1 MNQSLL
7 NTDAQTVTLAIIAV
21 VLPFA
26 AFVVNFLVL
35 GKSKA
40 SGWVSTLAI
49 LGSAVLSLT
58 VFFRVWDSHVI
69 HMQQVWFIIG
79 ENKVQV
85 GVLLNNLSVLM
96 LVLVSLIAL
105 PVHIYSTAYM
115 KDDAGYS
122 RYFRYLS
129 FFCFS
134 MLALVVVDSLI
145 TFYAFWELVGF
156 SSYLLIGFWY
166 DRDSAVQANKK
177 AFIMNRI
184 GDIGLLTA
192 IIILFVVFGTFD
204 IQELFGA
211 NGWLKRAI
219 DNNAHFTGSYA
230 GALYN
235 PGAPSWIPVNADS
248 AHYSDLKANL
258 PIVWHYIAF
267 GGIFL
272 AVAAKSAQF
281 PLHTWLPDAME
292 GPTSV
297 SALIHAATMVAA
309 GVFLLGRVY
318 PMFNQT
324 ELTTLAVVGC
334 FTAFMGATIAL
345 TQNDI
350 KRVLAYS
357 TISQLGY
364 MVMAM
369 GVGAYSSSLLHLATH
384 AFFKCLLFLVAG
396 IVIHEVKH
404 ISDENNLD
412 IDPQNIL
419 HMGGLRKKLPLTF
432 IAALI
437 GGVALIGLPFTSGFL
452 SKDGILVQAFN
463 WCDSKNPLLSV
474 IPIGAEFTSW
484 LTAFYVTRLIIKVFF
499 GEFRLQ
505 KMNPHIHIHIGDG
518 DWRYKLPL
526 IFLGLCCLF
535 PLISFNPFSYESTWL
550 YKAFLP
556 ERHEEQRSLYTVMV
570 PVFVNVL
577 NVGVIYCAYVIYA
590 KRNTWSAP
598 QNGLLY
604 RISFNE
610 WYIDRFYKRII
621 VKFVIWLSGALYW
634 VDRKVIDGFVHLLE
648 SIGLCI
654 AKATAWCDKYIVDG
668 VLWLAAQLVQY
679 IGNFAR
685 RFQGGKVQYYLY
697 SMLLAVIAVFILKL
711 IWA

>member
-1 MNQSLL
+1 LNPASLH
-7 NTDAQTVTLAIIAV
+7 TDAQTVTLAIIAV

-49 LGSAVLSLT
+49 LGSAVLSLN
-58 VFFRVWDSHVI
+58 VFFRVWDNHTI
-69 HMQQVWFIIG
+69 HMQQVWFTIG
-79 ENKVQV
+79 ETKVQI
-85 GVLLNNLSVLM
+85 GILLNNLSVLM

-105 PVHIYSTAYM
+105 PVHIYSTAYL

-192 IIILFVVFGTFD
+192 IIILFTQFGTFD
-204 IQELFGA
+204 LYELFKEGGLVA
-211 NGWLKRAI
+211 QSVINNGEWV
-219 DNNAHFTGSYA
+219 A
-230 GALYN
+230 GLSHTPA
-235 PGAPSWIPVNADS
+235 
-248 AHYSDLKANL
+248 
-258 PIVWHYIAF
+258 VWHYIAF

-318 PMFNQT
+318 PMFNPE
-324 ELTTLAVVGC
+324 ELTTLAIVGS
-334 FTAFMGATIAL
+334 FTAFMAATIAL
-345 TQNDI
+345 TQNDL
-350 KRVLAYS
+350 KRILAYS

-369 GVGAYSSSLLHLATH
+369 GVGAYSSSLFHLVTH

-396 IVIHEVKH
+396 IVIHQMKH
-404 ISDENNLD
+404 LKEDNNLD
-412 IDPQNIL
+412 IDPQDIR

-432 IAALI
+432 IAALV
-437 GGVALIGLPFTSGFL
+437 GGLALAGLPLTSGFL
-452 SKDGILVQAFN
+452 SKDGILIQAFD
-463 WCDSKNPLLSV
+463 WADGRSFVLSI
-474 IPIGAEFTSW
+474 IPIMALLTSW
-484 LTAFYVTRLIIKVFF
+484 LTAFYVARLIFKVFF
-499 GEFRLQ
+499 GELRLLKAFPSLQ
-505 KMNPHIHIHIGDG
+505 IHIGDG
-518 DWRYKLPL
+518 HWAYKLPL
-526 IFLGLCCLF
+526 VLLALCCLF
-535 PLISFNPFSYESTWL
+535 PLFSLNPFSYETSWL
-550 YKAFLP
+550 YEAFAPKHL
-556 ERHEEQRSLYTVMV
+556 EEHYNIYPSVIPALVTVVSL
-570 PVFVNVL
+570 L
-577 NVGVIYCAYVIYA
+577 VIYRAYVLYV
-590 KRNTWSAP
+590 KRSERIISE
-598 QNGLLY
+598 NGFLY
-604 RISFNE
+604 RISYNE

-634 VDRKVIDGFVHLLE
+634 VDRKVIDGFIHLLE
-648 SIGLCI
+648 KIGIAI
-654 AKATAWCDKYIVDG
+654 AKVTAWCDKYIVDG
-668 VLWLAAQLVQY
+668 VLWLAAELVQY